1 MCFDLFDAVWL
12 IACVF
17 FLPETWGIKKF
28 KGEQLHLSHVHA
40 SACIFAAS
48 EEGIDEAL
56 SFIHVQLRKG
66 GVGVNR
72 YQQCHAS
79 IYICMDIKEN
89 VEDF

>member
-1 MCFDLFDAVWL
+1 
-12 IACVF
+12 
-17 FLPETWGIKKF
+17 
-28 KGEQLHLSHVHA
+28 VHA

-66 GVGVNR
+66 GVGVDR